1 MPFGGCHKIH
11 SFSACMS
18 ECRQCRIG
26 HTKFCSMYMW
36 TRTGTDCHLC
46 VLLCV
51 LYSCLL
57 DLIPV
62 RARTPK
68 IKSLQ
73 IASTSRDAAARPSLH
88 ACPPP
93 EHNRMRTASAR
104 PRSPPPTTSQNPQFI
119 ALKDGEHAP
128 TGYSVMV
135 HDGGSARRTTAVQ
148 ASTVRETV
156 DLCTPPRS
164 GDQRREE
171 QLQTA
176 PSGTTSK
183 KNLAKTMNRKANALF
198 AKEMRDSLAAGR
210 PPTRHVPEEK
220 PDLKARWHSA
230 AKEVAYKVL
239 DLRKDGWKEYSP
251 FDKSRVHREL
261 NDVYKFDPPLD
272 RKSVEKYLAGHLRT
286 SRAVWKAHWLK
297 YGDSQR
303 HHHCPEEAWE
313 KLTKWWPTDKCQT
326 ASADMAARR
335 SRVQTKG
342 RMGRTSLLDRMT
354 AEVSHKSGT
363 LFVHG
368 HSFVD
373 SAKTPVV
380 WKRIQK
386 IIPDTH

>member
-1 MPFGGCHKIH
+1 M
-11 SFSACMS
+11 
-18 ECRQCRIG
+18 
-26 HTKFCSMYMW
+26 
-36 TRTGTDCHLC
+36 
-46 VLLCV
+46 
-51 LYSCLL
+51 
-57 DLIPV
+57 
-62 RARTPK
+62 
-68 IKSLQ
+68 
-73 IASTSRDAAARPSLH
+73 
-88 ACPPP
+88 
-93 EHNRMRTASAR
+93 
-104 PRSPPPTTSQNPQFI
+104 
-119 ALKDGEHAP
+119 
-128 TGYSVMV
+128 
-135 HDGGSARRTTAVQ
+135 
-148 ASTVRETV
+148 
-156 DLCTPPRS
+156 
-164 GDQRREE
+164 
-171 QLQTA
+171 QTA

-326 ASADMAARR
+326 TSADMAARR

-373 SAKTPVV
+373 SAKTPAV